1 MFIKPIKKVIA
12 VKTTTLKGLR
22 KTFFFLLLGVTLI
35 SSCKK
40 KNGDGVLLE
49 EEVEDPNIEILSG
62 TISEPRVLY
71 NRFSDPNVL
80 DYKVPASVL
89 IASSLTIMP
98 GVMIEMGPGA
108 KFTVSST
115 GKLRSL
121 GSADSNVVFTGR
133 QKTPGYWDYIMIN
146 SFDSTNQMNNTV
158 VEYGGGN
165 PNLEASV
172 ILNGTS
178 ILKMQNSKIKYSES
192 YGLSVLQR
200 ESQLPGFTNNVIQ
213 ESGLAPIQ
221 INSSQMS
228 AIDNS
233 NALNMQNVYNHIEV
247 IGSEVYTL
255 QSWKKTDVP
264 FYLTNAT
271 TISADLVIEPGARF
285 VFGPAGRILVN
296 STGSLSALGLNTDSI
311 YFSGN
316 QSISGYWDC
325 ILFLSNNPYNEFKYV
340 SIKNGGG
347 YWYWN
352 ACIYLQDAYFKISY
366 STIANGARWGI
377 YRNGV
382 YNFEDGGFNN
392 FLDNAIGPV
401 GP

>member
-1 MFIKPIKKVIA
+1 

-22 KTFFFLLLGVTLI
+22 KTFFFLLLGITLI

-80 DYKVPASVL
+80 DYRVPSSVV
-89 IASSLTIMP
+89 IAANVTVMP

-115 GKLRSL
+115 GKLKCL
-121 GSADSNVVFTGR
+121 GTADSNVVFTGK

-146 SFDSTNQMNNTV
+146 SFDSANQMLNTV

-165 PNLEASV
+165 PNVEASV
-172 ILNGTS
+172 VLNATS
-178 ILKMQNSKIKYSES
+178 VLKMQNSKIKYSES

-213 ESGLAPIQ
+213 ECGLAPLQ

-228 AIDNS
+228 YIDNS
-233 NALNMQNVYNHIEV
+233 NALNMQNVYNYIEV

-255 QSWKKTDVP
+255 QSWHKTDVP

-271 TISADLVIEPGARF
+271 TISADLIIEPGARF
-285 VFGPAGRILVN
+285 LFGPAGRILVEQ
-296 STGSLSALGLNTDSI
+296 TGSISAIGLETDSI
-311 YFSGN
+311 YFSGYQN
-316 QSISGYWDC
+316 ISGYWDC

-340 SIKNGGG
+340 SVKNGGG

-352 ACIYLQDAYFKISY
+352 AAIYLQDAYFKISY
-366 STIANGARWGI
+366 CTISSSARWGI

-382 YNFEDGGFNN
+382 YNFENGGFNN
-392 FLDNAIGPV
+392 FYDIAIGPI